1 MGIASTCKYW
11 SSVTTLSYGLTV
23 VLLKELINMTSYR
36 YSNIDVSIRRQI
48 VSGIEKRNYREK
60 EPFEVLIATYNKL
73 FVTVAELRH
82 ETLQL
87 TIQNEKIRQ
96 ESLQAV
102 HGSSSDAKSVEKSSA
117 IEQKIFSLQE
127 ELTNMHRRKG
137 EHAQQIV
144 DLTSKLQGAS
154 KALALKEARI

>member
-1 MGIASTCKYW
+1 M
-11 SSVTTLSYGLTV
+11 TTF
-23 VLLKELINMTSYR
+23 R

-102 HGSSSDAKSVEKSSA
+102 HGSSSDAKSIEKSSVKSLVCYAA
-117 IEQKIFSLQE
+117 IFLFSK
-127 ELTNMHRRKG
+127 TG
-137 EHAQQIV
+137 F
-144 DLTSKLQGAS
+144 TGY
-154 KALALKEARI
+154 